1 MTAQHQT
8 SGKPMPQATQTKA
21 ADTHALAPMPP
32 ALLGHIGHIKT
43 AQDWV
48 LPLIIWLHARP
59 DSQQEQQ
66 RLWAQL
72 QQQLVQHPHKQLTLS
87 GQGLRIQL
95 QSTLPHPELEP
106 EPERGPQSVHDHAT
120 PRARHWGLHSLH
132 FVAQGPGPIWPGP
145 WPAGA
150 QPDGQAQSQSQNT
163 APTSAQQ
170 LLQRL
175 QVDPDEA
182 LVTDALLSCQ
192 IMASHGQ
199 PLGVTAT
206 FDSATGQMQE
216 LILIRLGPWLPSQS
230 VPGQTAPSQSGGQA

>member
-8 SGKPMPQATQTKA
+8 SDKPMPHATQTKA

-32 ALLGHIGHIKT
+32 ALLGHIGRIKT

-48 LPLIIWLHARP
+48 MPLIVWLHARP

-72 QQQLVQHPHKQLTLS
+72 QQQLVLHPQNQLLLS
-87 GQGLRIQL
+87 GQGVRIQL
-95 QSTLPHPELEP
+95 QSTPSQPEP
-106 EPERGPQSVHDHAT
+106 EPEPEQQSGQNHATPHAAPHAAPHAT

-150 QPDGQAQSQSQNT
+150 QPDGQAQSQSQST
-163 APTSAQQ
+163 APTSPQQ

-192 IMASHGQ
+192 IMAPHGQ

-216 LILIRLGPWLPSQS
+216 LILMRLGPWLPSQS
-230 VPGQTAPSQSGGQA
+230 GGQA

>member
-1 MTAQHQT
+1 
-8 SGKPMPQATQTKA
+8 MPW
-21 ADTHALAPMPP
+21 
-32 ALLGHIGHIKT
+32 ALLGHIGRIKT

-48 LPLIIWLHARP
+48 MPLIVWLHARP

-72 QQQLVQHPHKQLTLS
+72 QQQLVQHPHKQLTLA

-95 QSTLPHPELEP
+95 QSTPLQPELEP
-106 EPERGPQSVHDHAT
+106 EPEPQSGHNHAT
-120 PRARHWGLHSLH
+120 PHAAPRARHWGLHSLH
-132 FVAQGPGPIWPGP
+132 FIAQGADPIWPGP

-150 QPDGQAQSQSQNT
+150 QPDGQAQSQTQLQNT

-182 LVTDALLSCQ
+182 LVTDDLLGCQ
-192 IMASHGQ
+192 IMAAHGQ

-206 FDSATGQMQE
+206 FDSVTGQMQE
-216 LILIRLGPWLPSQS
+216 LMLMRLGPWLPGQS
-230 VPGQTAPSQSGGQA
+230 VSGQSAPSQSGGQA

>member
-8 SGKPMPQATQTKA
+8 SDKPMPHATQTKA

-48 LPLIIWLHARP
+48 MPLIVWLHARP

-72 QQQLVQHPHKQLTLS
+72 QQQLVQHPHKQLTLA

-95 QSTLPHPELEP
+95 QSTLPHPELVP
-106 EPERGPQSVHDHAT
+106 EPEQQSGQNHAT
-120 PRARHWGLHSLH
+120 PHAAPRTRHWGLHSLH
-132 FVAQGPGPIWPGP
+132 FIAQGADPIWPGP

-150 QPDGQAQSQSQNT
+150 QPDGQAQSQSQSGGML
-163 APTSAQQ
+163 ASFGA
-170 LLQRL
+170 LIK
-175 QVDPDEA
+175 EA
-182 LVTDALLSCQ
+182 LV
-192 IMASHGQ
+192 
-199 PLGVTAT
+199 PLGLLA
-206 FDSATGQMQE
+206 MQ
-216 LILIRLGPWLPSQS
+216 QS
-230 VPGQTAPSQSGGQA
+230 YGKSYGKKHTRKHRR

>member
-8 SGKPMPQATQTKA
+8 SDKPMPHATQTNEP
-21 ADTHALAPMPP
+21 DTHALAPMPQ
-32 ALLGHIGHIKT
+32 ALLGHIGRILT

-48 LPLIIWLHARP
+48 LPLIVWLHARP

-72 QQQLVQHPHKQLTLS
+72 QQQLVQHPQNQLLLS

-95 QSTLPHPELEP
+95 QSTHPQPAP
-106 EPERGPQSVHDHAT
+106 EPETQGGNDHTA
-120 PRARHWGLHSLH
+120 PHARHWGLHSLH

-150 QPDGQAQSQSQNT
+150 QPGGQTKSHAQPP
-163 APTSAQQ
+163 APTSPQQ

-192 IMASHGQ
+192 VVAPHGL
-199 PLGVTAT
+199 PLGLTAT
-206 FDSATGQMQE
+206 FDTTTGQMQE
-216 LILIRLGPWLPSQS
+216 LILIRLGSWLPSHS
-230 VPGQTAPSQSGGQA
+230 APSHSEAQA

>member
-1 MTAQHQT
+1 
-8 SGKPMPQATQTKA
+8 
-21 ADTHALAPMPP
+21 MPP

-48 LPLIIWLHARP
+48 MPLIVWLHARP

-95 QSTLPHPELEP
+95 QSTPLQPELEP
-106 EPERGPQSVHDHAT
+106 EPEPQSGHNHAAPHPT
-120 PRARHWGLHSLH
+120 PRERHWGLHSLH
-132 FVAQGPGPIWPGP
+132 FVAQGADPIWPGP

-150 QPDGQAQSQSQNT
+150 QPDGQAQSQSQSQSQLQNT
-163 APTSAQQ
+163 APTSPQQ

-182 LVTDALLSCQ
+182 LVTDDLLSCQ
-192 IMASHGQ
+192 ILPPHGQ

-206 FDSATGQMQE
+206 FDSVTGQMQE
-216 LILIRLGPWLPSQS
+216 LILMRLGPWLPGQS
-230 VPGQTAPSQSGGQA
+230 VSGQSAPSQSGGQA

>member
-1 MTAQHQT
+1 M
-8 SGKPMPQATQTKA
+8 
-21 ADTHALAPMPP
+21 
-32 ALLGHIGHIKT
+32 
-43 AQDWV
+43 
-48 LPLIIWLHARP
+48 PLIVWLHARP

-72 QQQLVQHPHKQLTLS
+72 QQQLVLHPQNQLLLS
-87 GQGLRIQL
+87 GQGVRIQL
-95 QSTLPHPELEP
+95 QSTPPQSEREP
-106 EPERGPQSVHDHAT
+106 EPEQQSGQNHAT

-145 WPAGA
+145 WPVGA
-150 QPDGQAQSQSQNT
+150 QPDGQAQSQSKSQSQNT
-163 APTSAQQ
+163 APTSPQQ

-192 IMASHGQ
+192 IMAPHGQ

-230 VPGQTAPSQSGGQA
+230 VPGQSAPSQSGGQA

>member
-1 MTAQHQT
+1 
-8 SGKPMPQATQTKA
+8 
-21 ADTHALAPMPP
+21 MPP
-32 ALLGHIGHIKT
+32 ALLGHIGRIKT

-48 LPLIIWLHARP
+48 LPLIVWLHARP

-95 QSTLPHPELEP
+95 QSTPLQPEL
-106 EPERGPQSVHDHAT
+106 EPERGPQSVHDHAA

-132 FVAQGPGPIWPGP
+132 FIAQGADPIWPGP

-150 QPDGQAQSQSQNT
+150 QPGSHTKNT
-163 APTSAQQ
+163 APTSPQQ

-182 LVTDALLSCQ
+182 LVTDDLLGCQ
-192 IMASHGQ
+192 IMAAHGQ

-216 LILIRLGPWLPSQS
+216 LMLMRLGPWLP
-230 VPGQTAPSQSGGQA
+230 GQSGGQA